1 MEKETTTH
9 SSILAW
15 RIPWT
20 EELGGLQSMG
30 SHRVGHDWSDFVPM
44 HVNLIP
50 WQESHSSHYYIS
62 FPLVDYYKTIYTW
75 LIFWFEFLQPKMFE
89 NFFLFH
95 CMSLILPL
103 DLQSLQCLLSS
114 SLQESFLTPDLL
126 TFAINFV
133 SFTTTHTQQQ
143 QFQDMTYY

>member
-1 MEKETTTH
+1 
-9 SSILAW
+9 
-15 RIPWT
+15 
-20 EELGGLQSMG
+20 
-30 SHRVGHDWSDFVPM
+30 
-44 HVNLIP
+44 
-50 WQESHSSHYYIS
+50 
-62 FPLVDYYKTIYTW
+62 
-75 LIFWFEFLQPKMFE
+75 MFE